1 MGSNPTGAIMNTPA
15 LDQALTNQSIEIKDR
30 VAELESLLAFY
41 LGEGDSDTLHPVE
54 AEYRKLASI
63 EDNERTKEQTTELVR
78 LARRMRYVSSRN
90 IFDWADQ
97 VERLEKITDTTFDA
111 GVYKGMEAAAKIKHP
126 EPAGMRQGDPSW
138 AAGWHRGVQDLR
150 VSIRAEAKQ
159 LAGEADSRECSLSAS
174 GESRAPASP
183 SPGSASPVDPTRAK
197 HPARGDYVERAT
209 FRNTIAKQ
217 ARVEG
222 MQAAARLY
230 KHVNV
235 SCDHERQKSSFGVG
249 AMLAIIEYRD
259 LILATIKQQT
269 GEADSRE
276 LAAPASPLLGSAS
289 PVLEMVRKLYDLA
302 YHASRNAH
310 QAWEH
315 ETSFEVCTT
324 EVCINARETLEA
336 NANNAVH
343 RDGGYSKE

>member
-159 LAGEADSRECSLSAS
+159 LAGEADSRE
-174 GESRAPASP
+174 
-183 SPGSASPVDPTRAK
+183 
-197 HPARGDYVERAT
+197 
-209 FRNTIAKQ
+209 
-217 ARVEG
+217 
-222 MQAAARLY
+222 
-230 KHVNV
+230 
-235 SCDHERQKSSFGVG
+235 
-249 AMLAIIEYRD
+249 
-259 LILATIKQQT
+259 
-269 GEADSRE
+269 